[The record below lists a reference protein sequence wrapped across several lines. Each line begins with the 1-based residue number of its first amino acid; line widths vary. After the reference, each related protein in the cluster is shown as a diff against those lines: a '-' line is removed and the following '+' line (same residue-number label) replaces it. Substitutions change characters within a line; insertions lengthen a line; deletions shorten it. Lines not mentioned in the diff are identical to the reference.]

1 MKTGYFLIATLWKVP
16 IYVSVISVF
25 VLISV
30 WNKRHR
36 KGSPCGLLPHQNK
49 DLRLLTPFY
58 QLNCH
63 KFKGLVILESCTE
76 EDIDTEADQCFVT
89 LEMVFEVWK
98 HKITNTTSL
107 WPVQMWSSEVSAKL
121 VQTHSKSALSG
132 KGYEKKS
139 WSQSQYEVCFSG
151 PQCCFITQ
159 LCI

>member
-1 MKTGYFLIATLWKVP
+1 MKTGYFLIATLGKVP

-76 EDIDTEADQCFVT
+76 EDIDTEADQCFLT
-89 LEMVFEVWK
+89 TNSLELLG
-98 HKITNTTSL
+98 HKVSL
-107 WPVQMWSSEVSAKL
+107 
-121 VQTHSKSALSG
+121 
-132 KGYEKKS
+132 
-139 WSQSQYEVCFSG
+139 
-151 PQCCFITQ
+151 
-159 LCI
+159 LCILESLSRMEMWILGFF